1 LTLSWLA
8 PLFARGVF
16 AWGSAMNTLKPAL
29 AVVVSTVWLTAAHA
43 NVITNGDF
51 QTGDFT
57 GWTFF
62 TTANGSLGL
71 SGSGSPSVSS
81 FDVTGSG
88 ASLAAQFQV
97 GQVVFSLGAEAGGGI
112 SQNVTTTAG
121 IASFSANIAAF
132 CGQVCANLGGNDEGG
147 IFSFLLDGVT
157 KDSVSI
163 GAITGLQTIRS
174 TLAFTGPVSAGT
186 HEVSILMTRAFLN
199 GSGTT
204 FLTPNQF
211 VDDITFD
218 VAAVTPLPAA
228 LPLFATGL
236 GALGLLGWRR
246 KRKARTAAV

>member
-1 LTLSWLA
+1 LRHYLPVAFL
-8 PLFARGVF
+8 LGGV
-16 AWGSAMNTLKPAL
+16 AMNRRKWTIAL
-29 AVVVSTVWLTAAHA
+29 LVSAVWLTSAHA

-57 GWTFF
+57 GWTLF

-71 SGSGSPSVSS
+71 SGSGSPGVTS

-112 SQNVTTTAG
+112 SQSVTTTAG
-121 IASFSANIAAF
+121 IANFNANIAAF

-147 IFSFLLDGVT
+147 IFSFLFDGVT
-157 KDSVSI
+157 QDSVSI
-163 GAITGLQTIRS
+163 GHIDGLQTLRS
-174 TLAFTGPVSAGT
+174 TLSFTGPVSAGT
-186 HEVSILMTRAFLN
+186 HEVTILMTRAFVN

-218 VAAVTPLPAA
+218 VAAATPLPAA
-228 LPLFATGL
+228 LPLFAGGL
-236 GALGLLGWRR
+236 GALGLIGWRR
-246 KRKARTAAV
+246 KKKAAVLAA